1 MQKSSPVAEIS
12 NPHSETAK
20 AAEAIQVGNAY
31 RSVLKSLL
39 LGGLAAVL
47 AWLFLEV
54 SGEVIEG
61 GTRSLDVALLH
72 AAQRL
77 RAEHASLGSVM
88 RDLSGVGSTL
98 VLSLLT
104 IMAVLYLLLLGR
116 GLQAYLLAASV
127 ISGSLAVFV
136 MKTAFGRSR
145 PDPAFAD
152 MVASGLSFPSG
163 HASISALVFLSLGAL
178 LASGRARLA
187 ERAFILFAA
196 ALMAVLIGLSRI
208 ALGVHWASDV
218 VGGWAFGA
226 AWAVLF
232 VLLAR
237 KLARRV

>member
-1 MQKSSPVAEIS
+1 MQKTAPIAEIS
-12 NPHSETAK
+12 NPLSETAK
-20 AAEAIQVGNAY
+20 AAEAY

-54 SGEVIEG
+54 SGEVIGG
-61 GTRSLDVALLH
+61 GTRSLDLALLH

-104 IMAVLYLLLLGR
+104 SMAVLYLLLLGR

-127 ISGSLAVFV
+127 ASGSLAVFV

-152 MVASGLSFPSG
+152 MVALGLSFPSG

-178 LASGRARLA
+178 LASGRERLV

-232 VLLAR
+232 LLLAR
-237 KLARRV
+237 KLARRG